1 MARIRWH
8 GTEFTATPIKD
19 NGDGTWRMRAE
30 AHTAR
35 TVPGTEITVKQ
46 GEIVEMA
53 AAEVPTNVT
62 SKSYA
67 AAKVGDFDAFLAA
80 DALEAAMAAERET
93 LPSVRD
99 VLAKARKDGTL
110 PRQKVE
116 DGQEI

>member
-8 GTEFTATPIKD
+8 GTEFTATPIQD

-53 AAEVPTNVT
+53 AAEIGPPEVIQ
-62 SKSYA
+62 A
-67 AAKVGDFDAFLAA
+67 AGRMLRQNDESFARM
-80 DALEAAMAAERET
+80 EAAMAAERET